1 MHCIMYTHNSMFPE
15 SGEATYEVVETETST
30 NINSSAV
37 SSAISTEVNEAYLLT
52 VATSMETDVTT
63 VDSNYN
69 KALKCKTLGGI
80 LRHRLW
86 MHCQGK

>member
-37 SSAISTEVNEAYLLT
+37 SSAISTEAYLLT
-52 VATSMETDVTT
+52 VAISMEADVTT
-63 VDSNYN
+63 VDSNSED
-69 KALKCKTLGGI
+69 
-80 LRHRLW
+80 
-86 MHCQGK
+86 